1 MAPTVCPVFRRLGSF
16 RRIGA
21 VPAQS
26 WCRTRLG
33 RHISRHS
40 LAVVLARSTTFSLDV
55 LDAVPVRVEADVR
68 PGLPG
73 LTVVGL
79 GDAAVREAR
88 ERVQSAVANAG
99 LKLPQRRMVVH
110 LAPAWLRKRGSSFD
124 LAIACAL
131 LAASGQLAPERLD
144 DVGLVGEL
152 SLAGE
157 VRPIA
162 GLVAIALAARSAGLP
177 KLMVPLEAA
186 AEISWVDGIDV
197 VPVRTL
203 AEAIAVLAGERKAP
217 RAPDAAPVDEPPPP
231 ELSDVC
237 GQRDAVSALEVAAAG
252 RHNLLL
258 VGPPGTGK
266 TMLARRLPGILPAL
280 TSEEALAVTR
290 IRSVT
295 GVGAQTAFTERPP
308 FRAPHHTITPVGLV
322 GGGVPP
328 RPGELTLAHHGV
340 LFLDEFG
347 EFGRLTLEAMRQ
359 PIEDRS
365 VVLARGGRSELLPTD
380 VQLVAAM
387 NPCPCGRGGDA
398 CRCSDAEIERY
409 RRRISGPMLDRID
422 LLAAVLRPDP
432 EVVHEPAETTAVVA
446 ARVAEARARQYA
458 RQGRVNAALDEREL
472 RAVGGVDDE
481 ASDLLDRLYAR
492 GVLSMRGAHRV
503 LRVARTVA
511 DLDGAD
517 RVSRTAVSRALG
529 MRQDLVSDETAEM
542 AA

>member
-1 MAPTVCPVFRRLGSF
+1 MA
-16 RRIGA
+16 
-21 VPAQS
+21 AQS
-26 WCRTRLG
+26 WCRADVSRCRLL
-33 RHISRHS
+33 RS
-40 LAVVLARSTTFSLDV
+40 LATVLARSTTFSLDV

-79 GDAAVREAR
+79 GDAAVREAK

-99 LKLPQRRMVVH
+99 FKLPQRRMVVH

-131 LAASGQLAPERLD
+131 LAASGQLDPDRLD
-144 DVGLVGEL
+144 GVGLVGEL

-157 VRPIA
+157 LRPVA
-162 GLVAIALAARSAGLP
+162 GLVAIAMAAREARLP
-177 KLMVPLEAA
+177 RLMVPVEAA
-186 AEISWVDGIDV
+186 AEASWIDGIEV
-197 VPVRTL
+197 LPVRTL
-203 AEAIAVLAGERKAP
+203 ADAVGVLAGGRRPQPIPDPLP
-217 RAPDAAPVDEPPPP
+217 RTAPPPP
-231 ELSDVC
+231 ELSDVR
-237 GQRDAVSALEVAAAG
+237 GQRDAVEALEVAAAG

-266 TMLARRLPGILPAL
+266 TMLARRLPGLLPPLSA
-280 TSEEALAVTR
+280 EESIAVTR

-295 GVGAQTAFTERPP
+295 GADGIAVHTDQPP
-308 FRAPHHTITPVGLV
+308 FRAPHHTISPIGIV

-347 EFGRLTLEAMRQ
+347 EFGRHTLEAMRQ
-359 PIEDRS
+359 PLEDRS
-365 VVLARGGRSELLPTD
+365 VVLARGGRSQCLPTD

-432 EVVHEPAETTAVVA
+432 EVVHEPAESTAVVA
-446 ARVAEARARQYA
+446 ARVAEARERQLA
-458 RQGRVNAALDEREL
+458 RQGRLNATLDERAL
-472 RAVGGVDDE
+472 RADGGVE
-481 ASDLLDRLYAR
+481 EAASDLLDRLYAR
-492 GVLSMRGAHRV
+492 GALSMRGAHRV
-503 LRVARTVA
+503 LRVARTIA
-511 DLDGAD
+511 DLEGAARID
-517 RVSRTAVSRALG
+517 RVAVSRALG
-529 MRQDLVSDETAEM
+529 MRQDLVSDETTEI

>member
-1 MAPTVCPVFRRLGSF
+1 MRRVGT
-16 RRIGA
+16 A
-21 VPAQS
+21 AAQS
-26 WCRTRLG
+26 RCETRVEPDGLL
-33 RHISRHS
+33 RS

-79 GDAAVREAR
+79 GDAAVREAK

-131 LAASGQLAPERLD
+131 LAASGQLDPDRLD
-144 DVGLVGEL
+144 GVGLVGEL

-157 VRPIA
+157 LRPVA
-162 GLVAIALAARSAGLP
+162 GLVAIALAARQAGLDR
-177 KLMVPLEAA
+177 LMVPVDAAEEAA
-186 AEISWVDGIDV
+186 WIDGIEV
-197 VPVRTL
+197 LPVRTL
-203 AEAIAVLAGERKAP
+203 REAVGVLAGERKPQPLPTVAP
-217 RAPDAAPVDEPPPP
+217 SREPAPP
-231 ELSDVC
+231 ELADVR
-237 GQRDAVSALEVAAAG
+237 GQQDAVEALEIAAAG

-266 TMLARRLPGILPAL
+266 TMLARRLPGLLPPL
-280 TSEEALAVTR
+280 SMEESIAVTR

-295 GVGAQTAFTERPP
+295 GVPGLAAHTDRPP
-308 FRAPHHTITPVGLV
+308 FRAPHHTISPVGLV

-347 EFGRLTLEAMRQ
+347 EFGRLSLEAMRQ

-365 VVLARGGRSELLPTD
+365 VVIARGGRSECLPTD

-432 EVVHEPAETTAVVA
+432 EVAHEPAESTAVVA
-446 ARVAEARARQYA
+446 ARVAEARERQLA
-458 RQGRVNAALDEREL
+458 RQGRLNATLDEREL
-472 RAVGGVDDE
+472 RAGGGVEDA
-481 ASDLLDRLYAR
+481 ASTLLDRLYAR
-492 GVLSMRGAHRV
+492 GALSMRGAHRV
-503 LRVARTVA
+503 LRVARTIA
-511 DLDGAD
+511 DLEGAARID
-517 RVSRTAVSRALG
+517 RAAVSRALA
-529 MRQDLVSDETAEM
+529 MRQDLVSDETTEI

>member
-1 MAPTVCPVFRRLGSF
+1 M
-16 RRIGA
+16 
-21 VPAQS
+21 
-26 WCRTRLG
+26 
-33 RHISRHS
+33 
-40 LAVVLARSTTFSLDV
+40 LARSTTFTLDV

-110 LAPAWLRKRGSSFD
+110 LAPAWLRKRGSAFD

-131 LAASGQLAPERLD
+131 LAASGQLDPARLD
-144 DVGLVGEL
+144 DVGLIGEL

-157 VRPIA
+157 VRPVA
-162 GLVAIALAARSAGLP
+162 GMVAIAMAARDAGLAR
-177 KLMVPLEAA
+177 LVVPVDDAAEAA
-186 AEISWVDGIDV
+186 RIEGLTV

-203 AEAIAVLAGERKAP
+203 SEAIGVLAGDRRP
-217 RAPDAAPVDEPPPP
+217 QPVPDVPPAVEPPVPD
-231 ELSDVC
+231 LSDVR
-237 GQRDAVSALEVAAAG
+237 GQPEAVQALEVAAAG

-266 TMLARRLPGILPAL
+266 TMLARRLPGVLPPL
-280 TSEEALAVTR
+280 SVDEALAVTR

-295 GVGAQTAFTERPP
+295 GTTGPSAHTDRPP
-308 FRAPHHTITPVGLV
+308 FRAPHHTISPVGLV

-347 EFGRLTLEAMRQ
+347 EFARLTLEALRQ

-365 VVLARGGRSELLPTD
+365 VVIARGGRSACLPTD

-398 CRCSDAEIERY
+398 CRCSDADIERY
-409 RRRISGPMLDRID
+409 RRRISGPLLDRID
-422 LLAAVLRPDP
+422 LLAAVFRPDP
-432 EVVHEPAETTAVVA
+432 DLVHEPSASTAEVA
-446 ARVAEARARQYA
+446 ARVAVARERQLA
-458 RQGRVNAALDEREL
+458 RQGKVNATLSEREL
-472 RAVGGVDDE
+472 RRDGGVE
-481 ASDLLDRLYAR
+481 PAASELLDRLYTR
-492 GVLSMRGAHRV
+492 GALSMRGAHRV
-503 LRVARTVA
+503 LRVARTIA
-511 DLDGAD
+511 DLDGEA
-517 RVSRTAVSRALG
+517 RIHRAALSRALT
-529 MRQDLVSDETAEM
+529 MRQDLVTDDASEL